1 MNKEQLDALLAE
13 GKITQ
18 EEYDAKLK
26 EIEGGGAGDDKK
38 KAQEEFLNSD
48 AFKKILDK
56 QIQSATDRVRTEYSK
71 EKKELQQELEA
82 LKAAQ
87 MTEEERKEAE
97 LKQERE
103 ALAAERAELARLKV
117 ENHATKILADKKLP
131 LETLEF
137 VAAEDESKTTDRI
150 DKFTE
155 LVDKLVQ
162 AKVEEEFAKHGYTPG
177 GGSSN
182 KSVVNPFAKETFSLT
197 EQGKLLRENP
207 ELAKKLAAQA
217 GVKL

>member
-1 MNKEQLDALLAE
+1 MYTKEQLDEMLAKGE
-13 GKITQ
+13 ISQ
-18 EEYDAKLK
+18 EEYNAKLK
-26 EIEGGGAGDDKK
+26 EIEDGNGDKK
-38 KAQEEFLNSD
+38 KDPQEEFINSE
-48 AFKKILDK
+48 AFKKILEK
-56 QIQSATDRVRTEYSK
+56 QIQSATDRVRTEYSQKLK
-71 EKKELQQELEA
+71 EQQQELEA

-97 LKQERE
+97 LKKERE

-137 VAAEDESKTTDRI
+137 VAAEDEAKTTDRI

-162 AKVEEEFAKHGYTPG
+162 AKVDEEFEKHGYTPG

-182 KSVVNPFAKETFSLT
+182 KTVVNPFAKETFSLT

-207 ELAKKLAAQA
+207 ELAKKLAAQ
-217 GVKL
+217 VNIKL